1 MEIYINENL
10 IVSEDITDKKDIL
23 ELVESKL
30 EDEIIDKIHLDQV
43 EVSLKYFQ
51 ENELDL
57 DRIDK
62 IKFESKK
69 VEQLI
74 TETLKEAENYLPKLK
89 KASNNSAELFKNGKE
104 ADASDL
110 LDKTL
115 EGIQWYLEV
124 VNGILSLIDN
134 KELKDKGNKIL
145 TDFTQVLNRAMVS
158 LQNEDYDYLGDLL
171 EVEMV
176 EYLEKLKDFNQELLE
191 EY

>member
-1 MEIYINENL
+1 MKIYINENL
-10 IVSEDITDKKDIL
+10 IEAEAVTDKNDIL
-23 ELVESKL
+23 ELVETNL
-30 EDEIIDKIHLDQV
+30 DNEIVDTIHLDEV
-43 EVSLKYFQ
+43 EVSLEYFQ

-57 DRIDK
+57 ERIDK

-89 KASNNSAELFKNGKE
+89 NALNNSAELFKNGKE

-110 LDKTL
+110 LDKAL

-124 VNGILSLIDN
+124 INGIMSLIDN

-145 TDFTQVLNRAMVS
+145 SDFTQALNRAMVS
-158 LQNEDYDYLGDLL
+158 LQNENYDYLGDLL

-176 EYLEKLKDFNQELLE
+176 EYLDKLSDFNQELLE
-191 EY
+191 EN

>member
-1 MEIYINENL
+1 MKIYINESL
-10 IVSEDITDKKDIL
+10 IEAEAVTEKNDIL
-23 ELVESKL
+23 ELVETNL
-30 EDEIIDKIHLDQV
+30 DNEIIDTIHLDDV
-43 EVSLKYFQ
+43 EVSLEYFQ

-57 DRIDK
+57 ERIDK

-89 KASNNSAELFKNGKE
+89 NALNNSAELFKKSKE

-124 VNGILSLIDN
+124 INGVISLIDN
-134 KELKDKGNKIL
+134 EELKDKGNKIL
-145 TDFTQVLNRAMVS
+145 SDFTQALNRAMVA

-176 EYLEKLKDFNQELLE
+176 EYIDKLNAFNQELLE